1 MAYTIVLENCTG
13 CSACEPEC
21 PNAAIAQTGDGLY
34 QIDPDLCTECVGFF
48 DEAQCTAVCPIDRT
62 CIPDP
67 SRVEDREV
75 LMARKVALHG
85 S

>member
-21 PNAAIAQTGDGLY
+21 PNSAINSTDDGLY

-48 DEAQCTAVCPIDRT
+48 DEAQCTAVCPIDKT

-67 SRVEDREV
+67 AFVEDWEV
-75 LMARKVALHG
+75 LMARKVKLHG

>member
-21 PNAAIAQTGDGLY
+21 PNSAISPTADGLY

-48 DEAQCTAVCPIDRT
+48 EEAQCTAVCPIDGT

-67 SRVEDREV
+67 ALVEDRET
-75 LMARKVALHG
+75 LMARKVKLHG
-85 S
+85 K

>member
-21 PNAAIAQTGDGLY
+21 PNSAISATADGLY
-34 QIDPDLCTECVGFF
+34 QIDSDLCTECLGFF
-48 DEAQCTAVCPIDRT
+48 DEAQCTAVCPIEET

-67 SRVEDREV
+67 ALVEDRET
-75 LMARKVALHG
+75 LMARKIKLHG
-85 S
+85 E

>member
-13 CSACEPEC
+13 CSICELAC
-21 PNAAIAQTGDGLY
+21 PNSAIMSNDDGLY
-34 QIDPDLCTECVGFF
+34 QIDPDLCTECVGHF
-48 DEAQCTAVCPIDRT
+48 DEAQCNVVCPIELT

-67 SRVEDREV
+67 ACVEDRDM
-75 LMARKVALHG
+75 LMARKIKLHG